1 MAKLLISHQ
10 GLQLKEYPLDKER
23 VSIGRNSSND
33 IVLYEP
39 VVSGEHAAIQSSAE
53 GSMIVDL
60 QSTNGSLLN
69 GQPVKKASL
78 RHNDVIS
85 IGSHELRFV
94 DKRVQDFASTVI
106 IEQQSDAVATRRA
119 ALRILN
125 GPRAGEVMP
134 ITRQRTVLGKPGTQV
149 GVILQQ
155 GNSYHFLPMKLSG
168 VAITTHINGELLS
181 EQMEPLCFG
190 DEITIADVR
199 LSFFQDPS
207 E

>member
-39 VVSGEHAAIQSSAE
+39 IVSGEHAAIQSSAD
-53 GSMIVDL
+53 GSMLVDL

-69 GQPVKKASL
+69 GKMVNKASL
-78 RHNDVIS
+78 QHNDVII

-106 IEQQSDAVATRRA
+106 LEQSDTAATCRA

-125 GPRAGEVMP
+125 GPRAGEIMQ
-134 ITRQRTVLGKPGTQV
+134 ITRQRTILGKPGIQV

-155 GNSYHFLPMKLSG
+155 GNSYHFLPMKLNG
-168 VAITTHINGELLS
+168 VAISTRINGELLT

-190 DEITIADVR
+190 DEISIADVR
-199 LSFFQDPS
+199 LSFFQDPN